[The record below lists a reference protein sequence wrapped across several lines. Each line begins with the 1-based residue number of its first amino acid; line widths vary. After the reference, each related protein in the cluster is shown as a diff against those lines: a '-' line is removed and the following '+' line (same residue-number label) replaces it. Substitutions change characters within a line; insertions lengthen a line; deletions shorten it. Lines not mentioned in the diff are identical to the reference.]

1 MLANLSLR
9 NKFLITTVIC
19 ISLLGLAARYLS
31 EPVLKRKL
39 YDTLIERGVSIAK
52 SAAFNSEHFV
62 LEEQHLLLSL
72 ALKDYQSNEHDIRY
86 IFAANAQDEILAHT
100 FDQGFPRDLKQIN
113 KVPSGREYSIQHLLA
128 ENGEVIDIAVPLM
141 KSQLGS
147 LHVGL
152 SGEKVRKEI
161 NSFLSWITSLLL
173 AILAAG
179 GGIAIVASRLITRP
193 LDELARAAQEVAAG
207 DLSHRV
213 TISSAD
219 EIGQLKAVFNDMVE
233 KRQQREL
240 EREKMIG
247 DLQKAFAEIRVLSG
261 MLPICAS
268 CKKIRDDKGYWNQLE
283 SYIRDHSEAEFT
295 HGICPECVRQLY
307 PEIAKK
313 E

>member
-1 MLANLSLR
+1 
-9 NKFLITTVIC
+9 
-19 ISLLGLAARYLS
+19 
-31 EPVLKRKL
+31 
-39 YDTLIERGVSIAK
+39 VSIAK

-62 LEEQHLLLSL
+62 LEEQYLLLSL

-128 ENGEVIDIAVPLM
+128 ENGEVIDIAVPLT
-141 KSQLGS
+141 KSRLGT

-152 SGEKVRKEI
+152 SGEKVRREI
-161 NSFLSWITSLLL
+161 NSFLSWITGLLL

-179 GGIAIVASRLITRP
+179 GSIAIVASRLITRP

-213 TISSAD
+213 AISSAD

-240 EREKMIG
+240 ERETLIS

-313 E
+313 G